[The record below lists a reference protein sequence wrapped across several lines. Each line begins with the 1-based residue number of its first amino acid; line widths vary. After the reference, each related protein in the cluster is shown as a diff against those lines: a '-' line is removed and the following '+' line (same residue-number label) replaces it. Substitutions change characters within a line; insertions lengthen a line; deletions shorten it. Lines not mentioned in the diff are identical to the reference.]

1 MVEGTP
7 PGGKSLSHTTRRLL
21 DAAETLRRG
30 PPFALDFL
38 HTVLT
43 QTGLP
48 FRNPG
53 DARTWERRQGGAAL
67 RIEAGAVAD
76 PRAGGFRSVGVPFGE
91 KARLVLIHLTGEALR
106 TGSPVV
112 EVEDSLT
119 AYVRELGLP
128 TDGRTIGTVREQ
140 LARLSAA
147 TVRLAYFTEGRA
159 AQVNAALV
167 TGLDL
172 WAPRD
177 PRQRVLWPST
187 VRLSD
192 DYFASIQSHAVPLAR
207 PAIRALAHSALALD
221 AYCWLAQRL
230 HRVPPSKPQ
239 AVSWSALRD
248 QFGQGFARE
257 RDFRRQFRE
266 TLRTVL
272 TVYPDARV
280 EDGEERVLLHRS
292 RPPVAPRTTSRVV
305 RLPAP

>member
-1 MVEGTP
+1 MDEVASA
-7 PGGKSLSHTTRRLL
+7 GGSVSRTTQRLL
-21 DAAETLRRG
+21 DAAKALRQG
-30 PPFALDFL
+30 TPFDLDFL

-53 DARTWERRQGGAAL
+53 DVRTWERQQGSAAV
-67 RIEAGAVAD
+67 RIEAGAIAD
-76 PRAGGFRSVGVPFGE
+76 PRTGGFLNVGIPFGE

-128 TDGRTIGTVREQ
+128 TDGRTIGTVKEQ

-147 TVRLAYFTEGRA
+147 TVRLAYFADGRA

-167 TGLDL
+167 KGLDL

-177 PRQRVLWPST
+177 ARHRILWPST
-187 VRLSD
+187 IRLSD
-192 DYFASIQSHAVPLAR
+192 DYFASIQSHAIPLAR

-230 HRVPPSKPQ
+230 HRVPAGKSQ
-239 AVSWSALRD
+239 TVSWTALRD

-266 TLRTVL
+266 TLRGVL
-272 TVYPDARV
+272 TVYPSARV
-280 EDGEERVLLHRS
+280 EDGEEGLLLHHS
-292 RPPVAPRTTSRVV
+292 RPPVAPRIMPRAVAV
-305 RLPAP
+305 PRP

>member
-1 MVEGTP
+1 MAEETP
-7 PGGKSLSHTTRRLL
+7 AGGALSSTTRRLL

-30 PPFALDFL
+30 PPFDLDFL

-53 DARTWERRQGGAAL
+53 EARTWERQQGGAAL

-76 PRAGGFRSVGVPFGE
+76 PRAGGFRNVGVPFGE
-91 KARLVLIHLTGEALR
+91 KARLVLIHLTREALR

-128 TDGRTIGTVREQ
+128 TDGRTIGTVKEQ

-147 TVRLAYFTEGRA
+147 TVRLAYFAEGRA

-167 TGLDL
+167 KGLDL

-192 DYFASIQSHAVPLAR
+192 DYFASIQNHAVPLAR

-230 HRVPPSKPQ
+230 HRVPPGKPQ
-239 AVSWSALRD
+239 AVSWSALRE
-248 QFGQGFARE
+248 QFGQGFARK

-272 TVYPDARV
+272 TVYPGARV
-280 EDGEERVLLHRS
+280 EEREEGLLLHRS
-292 RPPVAPRTTSRVV
+292 RPPVAPRTVPRAIK
-305 RLPAP
+305 PAAP

>member
-1 MVEGTP
+1 M
-7 PGGKSLSHTTRRLL
+7 
-21 DAAETLRRG
+21 
-30 PPFALDFL
+30 
-38 HTVLT
+38 
-43 QTGLP
+43 
-48 FRNPG
+48 
-53 DARTWERRQGGAAL
+53 
-67 RIEAGAVAD
+67 
-76 PRAGGFRSVGVPFGE
+76 
-91 KARLVLIHLTGEALR
+91 LIHLTGEALR

-128 TDGRTIGTVREQ
+128 TDGRTIGTVKEQ

-147 TVRLAYFTEGRA
+147 TVRLAYFADGRA

-167 TGLDL
+167 KGLDL

-177 PRQRVLWPST
+177 PRQRVLWPNT

-207 PAIRALAHSALALD
+207 PAIRALA
-221 AYCWLAQRL
+221 QRL
-230 HRVPPSKPQ
+230 HRVPVDKPQ
-239 AVSWSALRD
+239 AVSWSALRE

-266 TLRTVL
+266 TLRAVL

-280 EDGEERVLLHRS
+280 DDGEEGLLLRDLC
-292 RPPVAPRTTSRVV
+292 AD
-305 RLPAP
+305 RLIRRGVF

>member
-1 MVEGTP
+1 MDKASPT
-7 PGGKSLSHTTRRLL
+7 GGSLSRTARRLL
-21 DAAETLRRG
+21 DAAEVLRQG
-30 PPFALDFL
+30 PPFDLDFL

-48 FRNPG
+48 FHNPG
-53 DARTWERRQGGAAL
+53 DARVWERQQGNAAL

-128 TDGRTIGTVREQ
+128 TDGRTIGTVKEQ
-140 LARLSAA
+140 LTRLSAA
-147 TVRLAYFTEGRA
+147 TVRLAYFADGRA

-167 TGLDL
+167 KGLEL

-192 DYFASIQSHAVPLAR
+192 DYFASIQNHAIPLAR

-230 HRVPPSKPQ
+230 YRVPMGRPQ
-239 AVSWSALRD
+239 PVSWVALRD

-257 RDFRRQFRE
+257 RDFRRQFRD
-266 TLRTVL
+266 TLRGVL
-272 TVYPDARV
+272 AVYPDAKV
-280 EDGEERVLLHRS
+280 EDADEGLLLHRS
-292 RPPVAPRTTSRVV
+292 RPPVAPRIVSRAV
-305 RLPAP
+305 APSRP

>member
-1 MVEGTP
+1 MAEETP
-7 PGGKSLSHTTRRLL
+7 AGGGLSSTTRRLL

-30 PPFALDFL
+30 PPFDLDFL

-53 DARTWERRQGGAAL
+53 EARIWERQQGGAAL

-76 PRAGGFRSVGVPFGE
+76 PRAGGFRNVGVPFGE

-128 TDGRTIGTVREQ
+128 TDGRTIGTVKEQ

-147 TVRLAYFTEGRA
+147 TVRLAYFAEGRA

-167 TGLDL
+167 KGLDL

-177 PRQRVLWPST
+177 PRQRVLWPSM

-230 HRVPPSKPQ
+230 HRVPPGKPQ
-239 AVSWSALRD
+239 AVSWSALRE

-257 RDFRRQFRE
+257 RDFRRQFQK

-272 TVYPDARV
+272 TVYPDARIDEG
-280 EDGEERVLLHRS
+280 EDGLLLHRS
-292 RPPVAPRTTSRVV
+292 RPPVAPRAVPKAIK
-305 RLPAP
+305 PATP

>member
-1 MVEGTP
+1 MNEEASADRSP
-7 PGGKSLSHTTRRLL
+7 SHTTRRLL
-21 DAAETLRRG
+21 NAAKALRQG
-30 PPFALDFL
+30 APFDLDFL

-53 DARTWERRQGGAAL
+53 DVRTWERQQGNAAV

-76 PRAGGFRSVGVPFGE
+76 PRTGGFLNVGIPFGE

-128 TDGRTIGTVREQ
+128 TDGRTIGTVKEQ

-147 TVRLAYFTEGRA
+147 TVRLAYFVDGRA

-167 TGLDL
+167 KGLDL

-177 PRQRVLWPST
+177 ARHRILWPST

-192 DYFASIQSHAVPLAR
+192 DYFASIQSHAIPLAR

-230 HRVPPSKPQ
+230 HRVPAGKSQ
-239 AVSWSALRD
+239 TVSWAALRD

-266 TLRTVL
+266 TLRGVL
-272 TVYPDARV
+272 TVYPGAKV
-280 EDGEERVLLHRS
+280 EDGEEGLLLHHS
-292 RPPVAPRTTSRVV
+292 RPPVAPRIMPRAV
-305 RLPAP
+305 RAPRS

>member
-1 MVEGTP
+1 MDEAASTNG
-7 PGGKSLSHTTRRLL
+7 SLSRTTQRLL
-21 DAAETLRRG
+21 DAAEALRQG
-30 PPFALDFL
+30 DPFGLDFL

-53 DARTWERRQGGAAL
+53 EARTWERQQGNAAL

-76 PRAGGFRSVGVPFGE
+76 PRTGGFRSVGVPFGE

-112 EVEDSLT
+112 EVADSLT

-128 TDGRTIGTVREQ
+128 TDGRTIGTVKEQ
-140 LARLSAA
+140 LTRLSAA
-147 TVRLAYFTEGRA
+147 TVRLAYFADGRA

-167 TGLDL
+167 KGLDL

-177 PRQRVLWPST
+177 PKQRVLWPST

-230 HRVPPSKPQ
+230 HRVPTGKPQ
-239 AVSWSALRD
+239 PVSWAALRD

-266 TLRTVL
+266 TLRVVL
-272 TVYPDARV
+272 TVYPDAKV
-280 EDGEERVLLHRS
+280 EDTDEGLLLHRS
-292 RPPVAPRTTSRVV
+292 RSPVAPRVVSRAVV
-305 RLPAP
+305 FPRP

>member
-1 MVEGTP
+1 MNEIASTSG
-7 PGGKSLSHTTRRLL
+7 SLSRTTQRLL
-21 DAAETLRRG
+21 DAAEVLRQG
-30 PPFALDFL
+30 VPFGLDFL

-53 DARTWERRQGGAAL
+53 NVRTWERQQGGAAL

-76 PRAGGFRSVGVPFGE
+76 PRTGGFRSVGVPFGE

-112 EVEDSLT
+112 EIEDSLT

-128 TDGRTIGTVREQ
+128 TDGRTIGTVKEQ

-147 TVRLAYFTEGRA
+147 TVRLAYFADGRA

-167 TGLDL
+167 KGLDL

-177 PRQRVLWPST
+177 PKQRVLWPST

-192 DYFASIQSHAVPLAR
+192 DYFASIQGHAVPLAR
-207 PAIRALAHSALALD
+207 PAIRALTHSALALD

-230 HRVPPSKPQ
+230 HRVPASKPQ
-239 AVSWSALRD
+239 PVSWAALRD

-266 TLRTVL
+266 TLRGVL
-272 TVYPDARV
+272 TVYPDAKV
-280 EDGEERVLLHRS
+280 EEADEGLLLHHS
-292 RPPVAPRTTSRVV
+292 RPPVAPRIASRTVSLH
-305 RLPAP
+305 RP

>member
-1 MVEGTP
+1 MAKEAPTR
-7 PGGKSLSHTTRRLL
+7 SLSSTTRRLL

-30 PPFALDFL
+30 PPFDLDFL

-53 DARTWERRQGGAAL
+53 DARTWERKQGGAAL

-76 PRAGGFRSVGVPFGE
+76 PRAGGFRNVGVPFGE

-112 EVEDSLT
+112 DVEDSLT

-128 TDGRTIGTVREQ
+128 TDGRTIGTVKEQ
-140 LARLSAA
+140 LTRLSAA
-147 TVRLAYFTEGRA
+147 TVRLAYFAEGRA
-159 AQVNAALV
+159 AQVNATLV
-167 TGLDL
+167 KGLDL
-172 WAPRD
+172 WAPHD
-177 PRQRVLWPST
+177 PRQRVLWPSR
-187 VRLSD
+187 VRLSE
-192 DYFASIQSHAVPLAR
+192 DYFASIQNHAVPLAR

-230 HRVPPSKPQ
+230 HRVSSSKPQ
-239 AVSWSALRD
+239 TVSWSALRD

-280 EDGEERVLLHRS
+280 EDGDEGMLLHRS
-292 RPPVAPRTTSRVV
+292 RPPVAPRSTPRTIKPS
-305 RLPAP
+305 AP